1 MFKGFWE
8 NLKKPIIGF
17 APMDGVTDAACR
29 FITDKYGR
37 PHILFTEFTSVEG
50 IDHGAE
56 KLLEAFIYH
65 KTETPTVA
73 QVFGADLNA
82 FYKAAF
88 VVGEMGFN
96 GIDINM
102 GCPDANVAKKGGGA
116 GLIRTP
122 KLAQSIIKMT
132 QKGIEDW
139 ASGKTIEETDLK
151 PQIVHFVREFQKTHQ
166 ITPTRWRLPVSVKT
180 RIGFDSVVTED
191 WIQYLLEAEPVNITV
206 HGRTLKQLYSGA
218 ADWEEIAKAAELAH
232 KTETTLLGNGDI
244 KSIEEA
250 QEKIRTY
257 NTDGVL
263 IGRGAWG
270 NPWIFSTPDTA
281 SSESVPLQLKF
292 KIALEHAEKFAEL
305 LPNAHFLTIRKH
317 LAWYTKGFDNASS
330 VRSQL
335 MKVNSVKEIK
345 EVIEDMPF

>member
-1 MFKGFWE
+1 
-8 NLKKPIIGF
+8 
-17 APMDGVTDAACR
+17 
-29 FITDKYGR
+29 
-37 PHILFTEFTSVEG
+37 
-50 IDHGAE
+50 
-56 KLLEAFIYH
+56 
-65 KTETPTVA
+65 
-73 QVFGADLNA
+73 
-82 FYKAAF
+82 
-88 VVGEMGFN
+88 
-96 GIDINM
+96 
-102 GCPDANVAKKGGGA
+102 VAKKGGGA